1 MTVVVN
7 SISYLDTIYNYLP
20 FPGKI
25 NLRDLKRC
33 KLSHIFFDTFFNIE
47 KYLEHEQKDPFSVI
61 RVSGVNRCHDMAV
74 GAEVV
79 DTTCRVLQ
87 EVETDGQE
95 VSDWEKYAAE
105 EYDILVAEEAANEE
119 CNDV

>member
-1 MTVVVN
+1 MIVW
-7 SISYLDTIYNYLP
+7 P
-20 FPGKI
+20 FSGKI
-25 NLRDLKRC
+25 TLRDLKRC

-61 RVSGVNRCHDMAV
+61 RVSAANWRGHLLPG
-74 GAEVV
+74 GAPVAHMTPV
-79 DTTCRVLQ
+79 LYVLHVLQ
-87 EVETDGQE
+87 ELETDGQE